1 MARPRKE
8 IDIEQFTKLCNL
20 QCTLE
25 EIAAWFEC
33 SEDTIENWCKREY
46 NCRFSDIYKQYSMVG
61 KISLRRAQFE
71 LAKKSTPMAIFLG
84 KNYLHQRDVWDINQ
98 AIKANVD
105 IREILQ
111 QLPDVILE
119 AVSDVDIEP

>member
-8 IDIEQFTKLCNL
+8 IDFEQFTKLCAI

-46 NCRFSDIYKQYSMVG
+46 DCRFSDLYKQYSMSG
-61 KISLRRAQFE
+61 KISLRRYQFE
-71 LAKKSTPMAIFLG
+71 LAKKSVPMAIFLG
-84 KNYLHQRDVWDINQ
+84 KNYLRQRDVWDINQ
-98 AIKANVD
+98 DIKAD
-105 IREILQ
+105 IDVRDILK
-111 QLPDVILE
+111 QLPDAVLE
-119 AVSDVDIEP
+119 AVPDVDIKS

>member
-8 IDIEQFTKLCNL
+8 IDFEQFTKLCAI

-46 NCRFSDIYKQYSMVG
+46 DCRFSDLYKQYSMAG
-61 KISLRRAQFE
+61 KISLRRYQFE
-71 LAKKSTPMAIFLG
+71 LAKKSVPMAIFLG
-84 KNYLHQRDVWDINQ
+84 KNYLRQRDVWDINQ
-98 AIKANVD
+98 DIKAD
-105 IREILQ
+105 IDVRDILK
-111 QLPDVILE
+111 QLPDAVLE
-119 AVSDVDIEP
+119 AVPDVDTES

>member
-8 IDIEQFTKLCNL
+8 IDFEQFTKLCAI

-46 NCRFSDIYKQYSMVG
+46 DCRFSDLYKQYSMAG
-61 KISLRRAQFE
+61 KISLRRYQFE
-71 LAKKSTPMAIFLG
+71 LAKKSVPMAIFLG
-84 KNYLHQRDVWDINQ
+84 KNYLRQRDVWDINQ
-98 AIKANVD
+98 DIKAD
-105 IREILQ
+105 IDVRDILK
-111 QLPDVILE
+111 QLPDAVLE
-119 AVSDVDIEP
+119 AVPDVDIKS

>member
-8 IDIEQFTKLCNL
+8 IDFEQFTKLCAI

-46 NCRFSDIYKQYSMVG
+46 DCRFSDLYKQYSMSG
-61 KISLRRAQFE
+61 KISLRRYQFE
-71 LAKKSTPMAIFLG
+71 LAKKSVPMAIFLG
-84 KNYLHQRDVWDINQ
+84 KNYLRQRDVWDINQ
-98 AIKANVD
+98 DIKAD
-105 IREILQ
+105 IDVRDILK
-111 QLPDVILE
+111 QLPDAVLE
-119 AVSDVDIEP
+119 AVPDVDIEP